1 MMQEGDFIARHISK
15 IENMAQRLHD
25 LGEHIPKSM
34 QFTKI

>member
-1 MMQEGDFIARHISK
+1 MMQEGDFIAIHISK